1 MSDPDDVLDRLV
13 GALSRGDRDEA
24 LACFAPGATVV
35 VSGAHHDYASHRPEA
50 VIDLLL
56 YAFIEIGW
64 TPSVRRTVGG
74 ARVEEGVLSATQ
86 VGSFLGVEPRG
97 TRVRANVRVSASLA
111 PGGGLDTVSVWGSR
125 EGVIGQMGGTVG
137 AAGMADTLV
146 AAARERHTAGAREY
160 TPEEVAALPPRRR
173 PQACGSSPSPARR
186 EPALRRGPGA
196 GRHLVRSCRGAR
208 ACSRCWPCSSASS
221 R

>member
-74 ARVEEGVLSATQ
+74 ARVE
-86 VGSFLGVEPRG
+86 
-97 TRVRANVRVSASLA
+97 
-111 PGGGLDTVSVWGSR
+111 
-125 EGVIGQMGGTVG
+125 
-137 AAGMADTLV
+137 
-146 AAARERHTAGAREY
+146 
-160 TPEEVAALPPRRR
+160 
-173 PQACGSSPSPARR
+173 
-186 EPALRRGPGA
+186 
-196 GRHLVRSCRGAR
+196 
-208 ACSRCWPCSSASS
+208 
-221 R
+221 